1 MILIVSSYRTI
12 PCIEAI
18 QLSNY
23 SGVNQYILRNGET
36 FIQNEITEECVA
48 NDIA

>member
-1 MILIVSSYRTI
+1 LYLRIAQYRVI
-12 PCIEAI
+12 FIEAI

-36 FIQNEITEECVA
+36 FIQNEITEEGVA

>member
-1 MILIVSSYRTI
+1 LYLRIAQYRVI
-12 PCIEAI
+12 FIEAI

-36 FIQNEITEECVA
+36 FMQNEITEECVA